1 MDTSEKLKALH
12 EHCNRHKTCQP
23 CILNNECCLKFIDGE
38 CCLKFID
45 GEITGMYEDIKT
57 RQNAAAPTEDMPTE
71 DGTAA
76 GAAHYLACP
85 IQPIEL
91 MQYTLTHEEL
101 LGFLKGNI
109 IKYTLR
115 ANHKGT
121 PEKDKAKA
129 LQYKKWLDVVLIG
142 DTINV

>member
-1 MDTSEKLKALH
+1 MDTPEKLKALH
-12 EHCNRHKTCQP
+12 EHCNRHKTCQS
-23 CILNNECCLKFIDGE
+23 CILNSACCLNYIDD
-38 CCLKFID
+38 K
-45 GEITGMYEDIKT
+45 ITGMYENIKT

-76 GAAHYLACP
+76 GAAHYLACS

-91 MQYTLTHEEL
+91 MQYILTHEEL

>member
-1 MDTSEKLKALH
+1 MDTTEKLKSIEYFCDTHFSCAS
-12 EHCNRHKTCQP
+12 CSIRDTCKMDEIMSAIDTTYKNMKERYHIIQP
-23 CILNNECCLKFIDGE
+23 VS
-38 CCLKFID
+38 
-45 GEITGMYEDIKT
+45 
-57 RQNAAAPTEDMPTE
+57 ASSPPAPTE

-76 GAAHYLACP
+76 GASHYLACP

-91 MQYTLTHEEL
+91 MQYTLTKEEL
-101 LGFLKGNI
+101 IGFLKGNI

-129 LQYKKWLDVVLIG
+129 LQYKKWLDAVLAG
-142 DTINV
+142 DPITI

>member
-1 MDTSEKLKALH
+1 MDTTKKLKALIDYC
-12 EHCNRHKTCQP
+12 ESKFNCS
-23 CILNNECCLKFIDGE
+23 ECKINHVCTMGGYPDG
-38 CCLKFID
+38 IQ
-45 GEITGMYEDIKT
+45 GEISSLYDALYATPPI
-57 RQNAAAPTEDMPTE
+57 TETTITPTE

-76 GAAHYLACP
+76 GATHYLSCP

-91 MQYTLTHEEL
+91 MQYTLTKEEL
-101 LGFLKGNI
+101 IGFLKGNI

-121 PEKDKAKA
+121 PEKDKVKA